1 MGIFWNQETRNAVFE
16 EMMKIAANITFR
28 VKNGKPVFCD
38 STNINHVFGIAQ
50 TNANVKNNR
59 KSLSTKELEE
69 YLPEF
74 CAKYYYQH
82 KTAADWVIKFL
93 GQQIAAPVVQNQQ
106 TDIDNAQIV
115 NQMNDTILH
124 IGQRIAELGNEVTK
138 LSEQL
143 DQLRSVITNA
153 TTSANDHLKLSEPV
167 KIKHIVLFEH
177 GISETQK
184 GSTKWIAVNTPRDVA
199 LIAAEYPDIERVT
212 IALMYTS
219 AATQAA
225 IQNTFGKNQNIQI
238 VRFIGSRQRVT
249 NL

>member
-1 MGIFWNQETRNAVFE
+1 MGILWNQKTRNAVFE
-16 EMMKIAANITFR
+16 EMMKIGANITFR
-28 VKNGKPVFCD
+28 VKNGKLVFCD
-38 STNINHVFGIAQ
+38 SVIINRVFEIAQ
-50 TNANVKNNR
+50 TYVDLEKYR

-74 CAKYYYQH
+74 CAKYYNQH
-82 KTAADWVIKFL
+82 GTAADWVIKFL
-93 GQQIAAPVVQNQQ
+93 GQQIATPVVQKQQ
-106 TDIDNAQIV
+106 TDTDNVQIV
-115 NQMNDTILH
+115 DQMNDTILF

-177 GISETQK
+177 SISETQK

-199 LIAAEYPDIERVT
+199 LIAAEYPDVERVT
-212 IALMYTS
+212 IALTYTS

-238 VRFIGSRQRVT
+238 VRFIGSSQRVT